1 MRNPISAILVLEDG
15 TSYQGWS
22 FCKPNTVIG
31 EVVFNTGMTGYQEI
45 LTDPSYYGQIVVF
58 TYPEL
63 GNTGINLSDNE
74 SHQPCIK
81 GLIAKNICIQPNNWR
96 STQSFTEYLNLH
108 NIMNIYGLDTRAL
121 TQHLRKVGSMNGAI
135 SSETRNVNHLLQKIK
150 LSSPM
155 LGLDLIPQ
163 VTTNDIYSFNKK
175 EDPQWYFRVSNLT
188 NKVYANKLRIIIL
201 DFGVK
206 RNILRR
212 LLNLNCE
219 IIVVPASSSANTI
232 LNYKPDGILLS
243 NGPGDPAAV
252 LYGIQ
257 TIKSLLKFTIPIFGI
272 CMGHQLLG
280 LALGCNTFKLKFGHR
295 GLNHPVGVYSKVEIT
310 SQNHG
315 FAISNKS
322 IPIDM
327 INISHINFN
336 DGTIAGISHKT
347 LPIFSVQYHPEASP
361 GPHDTD
367 YLFLYFISTIRYQKK
382 TRIS

>member
-1 MRNPISAILVLEDG
+1 MIKPISAILVLEDG
-15 TSYQGWS
+15 TSYKGWS
-22 FCKPNTVIG
+22 FCKPGTVIG

-63 GNTGINLSDNE
+63 GNTGINLNDNE
-74 SHQPCIK
+74 SHQSRVK
-81 GLIAKNICIQPNNWR
+81 GLIAKNICKQPNNWR
-96 STQSFTEYLNLH
+96 STQSFTEYLSLH
-108 NIMNIYGLDTRAL
+108 NIMNIYGLDTRTL
-121 TQHLRKVGSMNGAI
+121 TRHLRKVGSMNGAI
-135 SSETRNVNHLLQKIK
+135 SSEITNVQHLLQKIK
-150 LSSPM
+150 LCSSM
-155 LGLDLIPQ
+155 QGLDLIPQ
-163 VTTNDIYSFNKK
+163 VTTNSIYAFNKK
-175 EDPQWYFRVSNLT
+175 EDQQWYFRVLSLANRT
-188 NKVYANKLRIIIL
+188 HINKLRIMIL

-206 RNILRR
+206 TNILRR
-212 LLNLNCE
+212 LLSLNCE
-219 IIVVPASSSANTI
+219 IIVVPAFASIETI

-252 LYGIQ
+252 QYGIK
-257 TIKSLLKFTIPIFGI
+257 TVKSLLKLTIPIFGI

-295 GLNHPVGVYSKVEIT
+295 GLNHPVGISDKVEIT

-322 IPIDM
+322 LPIETLNM
-327 INISHINFN
+327 THINFN
-336 DGTIAGISHKT
+336 DDTIAGISHKI

-367 YLFLYFISTIRYQKK
+367 YLFLYFISMIIHLKQ
-382 TRIS
+382 

>member
-1 MRNPISAILVLEDG
+1 MNPISAILVLEDG
-15 TSYQGWS
+15 TSYRGWS
-22 FCKPNTVIG
+22 FCKPNTVLG

-74 SHQPCIK
+74 SDQSRVK

-96 STQSFTEYLNLH
+96 STQSFTEYLNSN

-135 SSETRNVNHLLQKIK
+135 SSETTNVKQLLQRIQ
-150 LSSPM
+150 SSSSM
-155 LGLDLIPQ
+155 LGLDLIPE
-163 VTTNDIYSFNKK
+163 VTTNSIYSFNKK
-175 EDPQWYFRVSNLT
+175 ADQQWYFRALNLI
-188 NKVYANKLRIIIL
+188 NKTDKHKLRIIIL

-206 RNILRR
+206 KNILRR

-219 IIVVPASSSANTI
+219 ITVVPAFTSVKTI
-232 LNYKPDGILLS
+232 LNYKPDGIILS

-257 TIKSLLKFTIPIFGI
+257 TTKSLLKSTIPIFGI

-295 GLNHPVGVYSKVEIT
+295 GLNHPVGVHDKVGIT

-315 FAISNKS
+315 FAISNIS
-322 IPIDM
+322 LPTDIL
-327 INISHINFN
+327 NISHINFN
-336 DGTIAGISHKT
+336 DNTIAGISHKT

-367 YLFLYFISTIRYQKK
+367 YLFLYFINMIRYLKNF
-382 TRIS
+382 

>member
-1 MRNPISAILVLEDG
+1 MSPISAVLVLEDG
-15 TSYQGWS
+15 TSYKGWS
-22 FCKPNTVIG
+22 LCKPNTIVG

-74 SHQPCIK
+74 SYQSRVK
-81 GLIAKNICIQPNNWR
+81 GLVAKNICIQPNNWR
-96 STQSFTEYLNLH
+96 STQSFIEYLNLH

-135 SSETRNVNHLLQKIK
+135 SSEITNVKHLLQKIK
-150 LSSPM
+150 SSSPM
-155 LGLDLIPQ
+155 QGLDLIPK
-163 VTTNDIYSFNKK
+163 VTTNNIYSFNKK
-175 EDPQWYFRVSNLT
+175 EDQQWYFRASNLT
-188 NKVYANKLRIIIL
+188 NKANTNKLRIIIL

-206 RNILRR
+206 MNILRR

-219 IIVVPASSSANTI
+219 IIVVPAFTPVKTI

-243 NGPGDPAAV
+243 NGPGDPSAV

-257 TIKSLLKFTIPIFGI
+257 TVKSLLKFTIPIFGI

-295 GLNHPVGVYSKVEIT
+295 GLNHPVGLHDKVEIT

-322 IPIDM
+322 LPTDIL
-327 INISHINFN
+327 NIAHINFN

-361 GPHDTD
+361 GPHDAD
-367 YLFLYFISTIRYQKK
+367 YLFSYFTSMIKHLKQQ
-382 TRIS
+382 